1 MHSPHQGPGRSF
13 MQLILASTSP
23 YRKKLLQRLHLPFHC
38 ASPQTDESPV
48 PGELPA
54 ARALRLALDKAH
66 SVAADLPGGLVLGS
80 DQVAAIGESI
90 LRKPGNR
97 DNALAQLQASQGK
110 AVDFHT
116 AIALVNTETGQIES
130 HVELFRVYFRLLT
143 QAQLEHYISVDEPYD
158 CAGSFKWE
166 SLGIALFERLCGDD
180 PTSLEG
186 LPLIA
191 LTTLLGRCGM
201 PVLATPG
208 LAGGK

>member
-1 MHSPHQGPGRSF
+1 M
-13 MQLILASTSP
+13 
-23 YRKKLLQRLHLPFHC
+23 
-38 ASPQTDESPV
+38 
-48 PGELPA
+48 
-54 ARALRLALDKAH
+54 
-66 SVAADLPGGLVLGS
+66 
-80 DQVAAIGESI
+80 AAIGESI